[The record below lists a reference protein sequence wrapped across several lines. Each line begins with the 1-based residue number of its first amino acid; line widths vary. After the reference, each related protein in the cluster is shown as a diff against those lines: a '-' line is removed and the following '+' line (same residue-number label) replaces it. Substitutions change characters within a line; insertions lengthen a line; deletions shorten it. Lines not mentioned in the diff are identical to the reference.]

1 MFEGGLTDRSL
12 IVNAQSTVFKGRSY
26 YGELTGRFLMLT
38 LSVSGHSE
46 ECKSGHSEDELIRP
60 IRIDI
65 TLKGFKDNLRQ
76 LWVALSSRFHS
87 VFDSSRFHP
96 VFDSSGFHPVFD
108 SSRFHPVF
116 ESSGFHSR
124 ILKKAKD
131 TSIILGSTQS
141 LIALGSTQSLIA
153 LGSTQS
159 LTALGSTQS
168 LTALGSTQ
176 GFQRKNLS

>member
-96 VFDSSGFHPVFD
+96 VF
-108 SSRFHPVF
+108 